1 MRLSPAQVF
10 EEIPRHEHCGIM
22 NALAGLASRWLAVTM
37 GQLGQGG
44 GHHIAN
50 RHKCAPSRQTPLMHV
65 LIDPR
70 TVPVYGIRWSV
81 RPQRRDRLNDHI
93 RDLPLKEILI
103 YCVSFD

>member
-1 MRLSPAQVF
+1 MRLSLAQVF

-50 RHKCAPSRQTPLMHV
+50 RHKCAPSQQTPLMHL
-65 LIDPR
+65 LIDPGV
-70 TVPVYGIRWSV
+70 TYHMIALGFEA
-81 RPQRRDRLNDHI
+81 L
-93 RDLPLKEILI
+93 LLKAWQSEIAI
-103 YCVSFD
+103 